1 MAGRDNG
8 VRPTVSRLRAM
19 RAVTIDA
26 EGGLAVRQVALP
38 EPGSG
43 QVRVRVVACGIC
55 GSDLHMR
62 ASASLPAGT
71 VMGHEFAGEVDA
83 VGPDVTG
90 FGGGEP
96 VCVFPAPPVDRH
108 DFRHYMTTGIGL
120 GAAPGGFAEAVI
132 VGADQ
137 LWRLPDSMA
146 VEHGAL
152 VEPLA
157 VALHGINR
165 GGVGPDRPAAV
176 VGAGPIGVMTALALR
191 ARGTERLVVLEPNEL
206 RRERMGA
213 LGIAAVGLDG
223 ARAAVRAELGG
234 DPAVVYECAGHPSAP
249 ALAIEL
255 VASTGCVVLL
265 GALDEPV
272 EISQITMIAKE
283 TDMRASFG
291 YRPGDFT
298 EAVELIA
305 AGRIP
310 VDRVVTAVEPL
321 ERAEEMFDALTR
333 PDSGQLKV
341 LLRP

>member
-1 MAGRDNG
+1 MASCSMDCRVLVDIADPVSPTLSAAFVGHRHRRPTQNVAWRHGERRWMAGRDNG

-38 EPGSG
+38 EPGCG

-108 DFRHYMTTGIGL
+108 DFRHYMTPGTGL
-120 GAAPGGFAEAVI
+120 GAHPGGFTKAVI

-157 VALHGINR
+157 VALHAINR

-191 ARGTERLVVLEPNEL
+191 ARGTE
-206 RRERMGA
+206 
-213 LGIAAVGLDG
+213 
-223 ARAAVRAELGG
+223 
-234 DPAVVYECAGHPSAP
+234 
-249 ALAIEL
+249 
-255 VASTGCVVLL
+255 
-265 GALDEPV
+265 
-272 EISQITMIAKE
+272 
-283 TDMRASFG
+283 
-291 YRPGDFT
+291 
-298 EAVELIA
+298 
-305 AGRIP
+305 
-310 VDRVVTAVEPL
+310 
-321 ERAEEMFDALTR
+321 
-333 PDSGQLKV
+333 
-341 LLRP
+341 